1 MCFHTLSSFLCHADY
16 EEFIKT
22 FWRVNTTGNIYL
34 LIFSTILV
42 LHKVMNLRYNAARF
56 DLNVEL
62 PLILWAQSSMIIT
75 LPKDFPLGIT
85 FKFEWS
91 KKVRNAYPNACVTEV
106 EFLPLLFHPFIPIPS
121 PTTFLQFWHTTFNE
135 EINKVILINA
145 TFKRKKN
152 PLKSTCRIFFQSNMA
167 THRGGK
173 TSQSGRVRSGS
184 GQLGCGLSLIGLIR
198 IFHINFFFIFIEK
211 TTYIC
216 HLKSYATN
224 YLM

>member
-1 MCFHTLSSFLCHADY
+1 MCNSLELHVTWTHLSLYIYIYLFLGKPECAFTHCLHLCHADY

-34 LIFSTILV
+34 FIFSTISV

-75 LPKDFPLGIT
+75 LPKDFSLGIT

-91 KKVRNAYPNACVTEV
+91 KKVRNAYPNACVTKV
-106 EFLPLLFHPFIPIPS
+106 EFLPHLFPHFIPTPS

-135 EINKVILINA
+135 EINKIILINA
-145 TFKRKKN
+145 TFEGN
-152 PLKSTCRIFFQSNMA
+152 
-167 THRGGK
+167 
-173 TSQSGRVRSGS
+173 
-184 GQLGCGLSLIGLIR
+184 LG
-198 IFHINFFFIFIEK
+198 N
-211 TTYIC
+211 
-216 HLKSYATN
+216 
-224 YLM
+224 